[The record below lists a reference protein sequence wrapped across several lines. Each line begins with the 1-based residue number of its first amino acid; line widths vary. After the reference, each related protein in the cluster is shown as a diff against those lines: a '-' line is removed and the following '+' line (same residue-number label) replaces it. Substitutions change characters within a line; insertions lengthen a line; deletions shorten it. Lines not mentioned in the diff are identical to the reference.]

1 VVTGEDVTVTA
12 MALVVAAGTA
22 LLALGA
28 APLIHGEAGG
38 RRAIGLVLVTQAV
51 LLLRV
56 GIGGPAVEL
65 EEIARAALLVVSG
78 ATGAVIARAA
88 AVARAGEDAEVRA
101 AGSRPVRV

>member
-1 VVTGEDVTVTA
+1 MSAREEALQRLAAIPHLTVSTDV
-12 MALVVAAGTA
+12 
-22 LLALGA
+22 
-28 APLIHGEAGG
+28 PLS
-38 RRAIGLVLVTQAV
+38 RYTRF
-51 LLLRV
+51 

-101 AGSRPVRV
+101 ADGRPLRI